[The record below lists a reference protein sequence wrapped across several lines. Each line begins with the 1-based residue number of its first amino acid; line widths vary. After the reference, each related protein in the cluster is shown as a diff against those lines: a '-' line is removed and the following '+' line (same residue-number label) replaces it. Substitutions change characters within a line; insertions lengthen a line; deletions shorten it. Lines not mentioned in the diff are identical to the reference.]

1 MQQANLAGPAIVGQV
16 IAGKFRV
23 DRVLAE
29 GAMGIVVAATH
40 LQLDQIVAIK
50 LPHREIC
57 ADSEALDRFK
67 REAKAAAQMR
77 SEYVARVLD
86 AGATEDGSPYL
97 VMEYLEGKSLDRLLA
112 RQVRLDV
119 GSAAE
124 YAIQVCEGLAEA
136 HARGIVHRDVKPENL
151 FLVERAP
158 GWHAVKLLDF
168 GISKASL
175 AGTATFEAGTIMGTP
190 CYMSPEQLRATDA
203 VDHRTD
209 LWSLGVTLYELLAGR
224 CPFDRQQPLADLFVS
239 ILTKPVPSLRRARPE
254 IPAALAAAVARCMER
269 DVNARFQSAAQV
281 AKALVPFAPA
291 RARQTA
297 ERAESMPAIL
307 RGMRAWIERCP
318 RVDDDAPADSTS
330 ARSTTAPSADV
341 RSEPTTA
348 PSASVRSSELAT
360 APSAGLSALP
370 ERGRM
375 SADDR
380 QQWAPGEAPFVAMPE
395 TAAEP
400 RTAPPTGFDVA
411 VRARRSTTLGLQLAR
426 AAAGGMVVFLAVVL
440 AVRLY
445 ASRAPLADMA
455 TTVVPTLQGALLP
468 REMEPTSAVVV
479 RAAAPTATIAIDN
492 ASALRGSGTSPRLTT
507 SPSAEAPEHGRTAVV
522 NSDDSRSKDARRSSP
537 PPPVTR
543 PPARRAGASASH
555 AVATDRATSES
566 ASALEIDPRG
576 GRATV
581 HPIDSNSPYPA
592 P

>member
-1 MQQANLAGPAIVGQV
+1 MWYEVAMQQAGFLVDPAIVGQV

-23 DRVLAE
+23 DRVLAQ

-57 ADSEALDRFK
+57 SDSEGLDRFK
-67 REAKAAAQMR
+67 REARAAAQMR

-97 VMEYLEGKSLDRLLA
+97 VMEYLEGQSLDRRLA

-119 GSAAE
+119 ASAAE

-158 GWHAVKLLDF
+158 GWHAIKLLDF

-175 AGTATFEAGTIMGTP
+175 AGAATFEAGTIMGTP
-190 CYMSPEQLRATDA
+190 CYMSPEQLRATDT

-209 LWSLGVTLYELLAGR
+209 LWSLGVTLYELVTGR
-224 CPFDRQQPLADLFVS
+224 CPFDREQPLADLFVS
-239 ILTKPVPSLRRARPE
+239 ILTKPIPNLRRGRPE
-254 IPAALAAAVARCMER
+254 IPAALAAVVARCMER
-269 DVNARFQSAAQV
+269 DVNARFQTAAEV
-281 AKALVPFAPA
+281 ARALVPFAPP

-318 RVDDDAPADSTS
+318 RVDDAASAEGTSPAS
-330 ARSTTAPSADV
+330 
-341 RSEPTTA
+341 
-348 PSASVRSSELAT
+348 
-360 APSAGLSALP
+360 P
-370 ERGRM
+370 ERGRNDERT
-375 SADDR
+375 SPERGRNSPDDR

-411 VRARRSTTLGLQLAR
+411 VRARGSTTLGLQLAR

-445 ASRAPLADMA
+445 TSRAPLQDMA
-455 TTVVPTLQGALLP
+455 TRVAPALREALVP

-479 RAAAPTATIAIDN
+479 RAPASSATIGAIDRT
-492 ASALRGSGTSPRLTT
+492 SGGRGDGTLTT
-507 SPSAEAPEHGRTAVV
+507 PPSADVPPAPPERGRTSVV

-537 PPPVTR
+537 QPPVTR
-543 PPARRAGASASH
+543 PPARRAAASASH
-555 AVATDRATSES
+555 VGATDRSTLES
-566 ASALEIDPRG
+566 ASTLEIDPRG